1 MKVIIM
7 KNLYPK
13 LWIVNENI
21 NYIENISITYVEWVQ
36 KNYTM
41 HPPINVLINFNEFI
55 NKHKNLQN
63 ITFDGLLTNVIPIAP
78 ISRNFQYNHYIP
90 KSNTSKNFNQ

>member
-1 MKVIIM
+1 MKVIVM
-7 KNLYPK
+7 ENLCPK
-13 LWIVNENI
+13 LPIVNECTH
-21 NYIENISITYVEWVQ
+21 YIENILITYVEWIF

-63 ITFDGLLTNVIPIAP
+63 ITF
-78 ISRNFQYNHYIP
+78 
-90 KSNTSKNFNQ
+90 